1 MMATFDILALGLVG
15 VSIAISMMRGIVHEI
30 ASLLTWIVAFIMA
43 RLFAQPFA
51 DAFLTTVQP
60 PALASV
66 AAFVLVFAAAWLA
79 QYFLR
84 SLLTAGI
91 EAAGLGGVNRML
103 GGIFGAV
110 RGVLV
115 VTLVVLVCA
124 FTDLPQTADWRN
136 AFSAPFFETL
146 ATFAVPYLPDFLAE
160 KVQYKAL

>member
-1 MMATFDILALGLVG
+1 MDSGIYHGTFVCSTLCRCFFNHR
-15 VSIAISMMRGIVHEI
+15 S
-30 ASLLTWIVAFIMA
+30 TA
-43 RLFAQPFA
+43 R
-51 DAFLTTVQP
+51 
-60 PALASV
+60 LASV

-79 QYFLR
+79 QYFVR

-91 EAAGLGGVNRML
+91 EAAGLGGVNRRL

>member
-15 VSIAISMMRGIVHEI
+15 ISIAVSMMRGIVYEI
-30 ASLLTWIVAFIMA
+30 TSLLTWIVAFIMA
-43 RLFAQPFA
+43 RIFAQPFA
-51 DAFLTTVQP
+51 NHFLTSVQP
-60 PALASV
+60 PVLASV
-66 AAFVLVFAAAWLA
+66 AAFVLVFAGAWLA

-84 SLLTAGI
+84 SLLTAGV
-91 EAAGLGGVNRML
+91 EAAGLGGINRML

-136 AFSAPFFETL
+136 AFSTPFFETL
-146 ATFAVPYLPDFLAE
+146 ATFAVPYLPDYLAE